1 MTDEED
7 DPLFGILGREWS
19 EGLKHLAAGLTGL
32 PPPGSR
38 KDRGLS

>member
-1 MTDEED
+1 MTYGED

-19 EGLKHLAAGLTGL
+19 EGLKHLAAGLRRL
-32 PPPGSR
+32 SPPDSR

>member
-1 MTDEED
+1 MTYGED